1 MRGSVNIVNT
11 PTDLAASKM
20 TREQIIAAAT
30 IVVRHDAAAYP
41 EDYDTTLKEGD
52 PGYIEPDYQY
62 EEVIDPAAID
72 RMGISL

>member
-1 MRGSVNIVNT
+1 
-11 PTDLAASKM
+11 M

-30 IVVRHDAAAYP
+30 IVVRHDAAAYS

-62 EEVIDPAAID
+62 EEVIDPVALE
-72 RMGISL
+72 RFGVVL